1 MFNNLIESKPKKQRT
16 TGGLI
21 ISGIFHAVIGTAA
34 VYGTLQAKEQLEK
47 PKAEKVEF
55 VEMKKKE
62 EPPPPKE
69 VPPPPKDVVMA
80 PPPPKGFQVLTAP
93 VKVPDVLPD
102 IDLSKKVTDEADFS
116 GKGVAGGTSKGVVGG
131 TAPVNTDQPYFEFQ
145 VEKQVQTASGSP
157 PPRYPDML
165 RSANIEGEVLA
176 QFIVDTTGRAAMSSF
191 KVLKSTHDLFT
202 SAVKAARPNMKF
214 YPAEVGGGKVKQLVQ
229 MPFQFPHA
237 KGESP
242 AS

>member
-1 MFNNLIESKPKKQRT
+1 MFNNLIESKPRKQRSV
-16 TGGLI
+16 GGLI
-21 ISGIFHAVIGTAA
+21 FSGILHAIMGAGA
-34 VYGTLQAKEQLEK
+34 VYGTLEAKEQLEK

-116 GKGVAGGTSKGVVGG
+116 GKGVAGGIAKGVG
-131 TAPVNTDQPYFEFQ
+131 TAPVNTDQPFFEFQ
-145 VEKQVQTASGSP
+145 VEKQVSQIPCNTCLS
-157 PPRYPDML
+157 YPDML
-165 RSANIEGEVLA
+165 RSSNVEGEVLA
-176 QFIVDTTGRAAMSSF
+176 QFVVDTTGRVEANSI
-191 KVLKSTHDLFT
+191 KILKSSHDLFT
-202 SAVKAARPNMKF
+202 NAVQQALRAARY
-214 YPAEVGGGKVKQLVQ
+214 YPAEIGGRKVKQLVQ
-229 MPFQFPHA
+229 QPFNFTLTR
-237 KGESP
+237 
-242 AS
+242 

>member
-21 ISGIFHAVIGTAA
+21 FSGVLHAIIGTAA

-80 PPPPKGFQVLTAP
+80 PPPPKGFQVLAAP

-116 GKGVAGGTSKGVVGG
+116 GKGVAGGTGKGIVGG
-131 TAPVNTDQPYFEFQ
+131 TPVNTDQPYFEFQ
-145 VEKQVQTASGSP
+145 VEKQVQTAAG
-157 PPRYPDML
+157 
-165 RSANIEGEVLA
+165 
-176 QFIVDTTGRAAMSSF
+176 
-191 KVLKSTHDLFT
+191 
-202 SAVKAARPNMKF
+202 
-214 YPAEVGGGKVKQLVQ
+214 
-229 MPFQFPHA
+229 
-237 KGESP
+237 
-242 AS
+242 